1 MSEAWE
7 GYCLLRKI
15 TGSVESI
22 DINKTIIGKEARV
35 IGNIIAKD
43 IDILGTI
50 EGNVESTGKATIVGT
65 VKGNITGVDIAI
77 NGRIE
82 GNIISSGLVYADKEA
97 IVTGDIE
104 FGSILV
110 EEGAVLKGTFKA
122 SEKGYLGGADTGG
135 IKIKWGKDLNPTSEA
150 KLRLKNLMDRL
161 GQ

>member
-1 MSEAWE
+1 M
-7 GYCLLRKI
+7 LRKV
-15 TGSVESI
+15 TGTAQGIVT
-22 DINKTIIGKEARV
+22 NKTVIDRDTKI
-35 IGNIIAKD
+35 IGNISARD

-50 EGNVESTGKATIVGT
+50 EGNVEATGKSTIVGT

-82 GNIISSGLVYADKEA
+82 GNIISTGLVYADKEA
-97 IVTGDIE
+97 VITGDIE

-122 SEKGYLGGADTGG
+122 SEKGYLGGVDTGG

-161 GQ
+161 EQ

>member
-1 MSEAWE
+1 M
-7 GYCLLRKI
+7 LRKI
-15 TGSVESI
+15 TGATEGTI
-22 DINKTIIGKEARV
+22 INKTIIDRETRV
-35 IGNIIAKD
+35 IGNITAKS

-50 EGNVESTGKATIVGT
+50 EGNVEATEKATIVGT
-65 VKGNITGVDIAI
+65 VKGNITGMDVAI

-97 IVTGDIE
+97 VITGDIE

-122 SEKGYLGGADTGG
+122 SEKGNFGGADTGG

-150 KLRLKNLMDRL
+150 KLRIKNLMDRL

>member
-1 MSEAWE
+1 MA
-7 GYCLLRKI
+7 RKI
-15 TGSVESI
+15 AGTTQGI
-22 DINKTIIGKEARV
+22 DFNKTIIDKDTRV
-35 IGNIIAKD
+35 IGNITARD

-82 GNIISSGLVYADKEA
+82 GNITSSGLVYADKEA
-97 IVTGDIE
+97 VITGDIE

-110 EEGAVLKGTFKA
+110 EEGAILKGTFKA
-122 SEKGYLGGADTGG
+122 SEKGYQGGADTGG